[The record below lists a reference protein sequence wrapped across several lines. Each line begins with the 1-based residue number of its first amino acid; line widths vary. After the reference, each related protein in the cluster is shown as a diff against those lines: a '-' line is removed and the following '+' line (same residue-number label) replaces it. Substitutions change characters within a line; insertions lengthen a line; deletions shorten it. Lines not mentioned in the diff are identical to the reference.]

1 MKDIPLYPLRFEPIF
16 EYRLWGGRRLA
27 SLLATPLPGVAPIG
41 EAWILSDRDEHPSVV
56 ADGPLKGK
64 TIRQLLDQSR
74 EGLLGRHSG
83 HLRRFPLLLKFLDVT
98 KRLSVQVHPSDAH
111 KGLIPAGD
119 TGKDE
124 AWVVLSEG
132 PEARIYAGLKAGGC
146 EQDLRQAIA
155 NGTVP
160 GQLTSFVP
168 KPGNGVFIPA
178 GTVHS
183 LSDVVVLEVQENS
196 DVTFRIYDWDHIDP
210 RSGQRRPLQVDEALA
225 CIDYKQSGIRP
236 LIPLK
241 EEIHPVLRENL
252 VQCDHFAMTR
262 LTGETPFAVGK
273 AGTPRTLVCL
283 EGGGQ
288 LQHAGTNYSFGRGDL
303 LLLAAEVGACSC
315 RPHGVTSFDRCR
327 DGEVSQ
333 FAARHREGSCN
344 FRRRVAT
351 I

>member
-1 MKDIPLYPLRFEPIF
+1 
-16 EYRLWGGRRLA
+16 
-27 SLLATPLPGVAPIG
+27 
-41 EAWILSDRDEHPSVV
+41 
-56 ADGPLKGK
+56 
-64 TIRQLLDQSR
+64 
-74 EGLLGRHSG
+74 
-83 HLRRFPLLLKFLDVT
+83 
-98 KRLSVQVHPSDAH
+98 
-111 KGLIPAGD
+111 
-119 TGKDE
+119 
-124 AWVVLSEG
+124 
-132 PEARIYAGLKAGGC
+132 
-146 EQDLRQAIA
+146 
-155 NGTVP
+155 
-160 GQLTSFVP
+160 
-168 KPGNGVFIPA
+168 
-178 GTVHS
+178 
-183 LSDVVVLEVQENS
+183 VVVLEVQENS

-315 RPHGVTSFDRCR
+315 RPHGVMSVLEISLP
-327 DGEVSQ
+327 EV
-333 FAARHREGSCN
+333 A
-344 FRRRVAT
+344 
-351 I
+351 